1 MSKGKQP
8 RLFNKDQKNSIDKS
22 FLSKIK
28 VKRCAWKR
36 QSFKESLSLIN
47 QKFKEGLQFFGK
59 RINKKNIRIKRYILK
74 INYGNG
80 ISC

>member
-1 MSKGKQP
+1 MSKVKQP

-59 RINKKNIRIKRYILK
+59 RINKKISELK
-74 INYGNG
+74 DIF
-80 ISC
+80 